1 VIAYTSTGST
11 TRFILPNNGG
21 RESKS
26 AAFEQK
32 GGFEN
37 ASNVLSFFL
46 FGRAFFMA
54 EENTL

>member
-1 VIAYTSTGST
+1 VIAYTST

-37 ASNVLSFFL
+37 APNVLSFFL
-46 FGRAFFMA
+46 FGRAFFYMA
-54 EENTL
+54 KENTL

>member
-1 VIAYTSTGST
+1 VIAYTST